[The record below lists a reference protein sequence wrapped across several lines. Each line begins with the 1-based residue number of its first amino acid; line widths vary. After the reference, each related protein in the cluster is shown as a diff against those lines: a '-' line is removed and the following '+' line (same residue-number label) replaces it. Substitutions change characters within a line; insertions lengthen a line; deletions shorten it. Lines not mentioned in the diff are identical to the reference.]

1 MALETKY
8 MLIVKEGDVN
18 KVKQRVMD
26 MLNQVS
32 GQMYKNFDNM
42 LFLKGLSDP
51 NMDKYIFKMWVNFGE
66 GPDEGD
72 LKQIKRE
79 FEIMLAEECRSGNTY
94 ITVFEYEGEFKL
106 VNII

>member
-1 MALETKY
+1 MALETNY
-8 MLIVKEGDVN
+8 MLIVKESDVN
-18 KVKQRVMD
+18 KIKQKIRD

-32 GQMYKNFDNM
+32 NQMYKDFDNVIS
-42 LFLKGLSDP
+42 LKALSDP
-51 NMDKYIFKMWVNFGE
+51 NMDKYIYKMWVNFGE

-79 FEIMLAEECRSGNTY
+79 FEINVAEECRSGSVF

>member
-1 MALETKY
+1 MALETNY
-8 MLIVKEGDVN
+8 MLIVKEADVN
-18 KVKQRVMD
+18 KIKQKIMD

-32 GQMYKNFDNM
+32 NQMYKEFDSV
-42 LFLKGLSDP
+42 LSLKALSDP
-51 NMDKYIFKMWVNFGE
+51 NMDKYIYKMWVNFGE
-66 GPDEGD
+66 DVDEGD

-79 FEIMLAEECRSGNTY
+79 FELSVADECRNGAIF

>member
-1 MALETKY
+1 MALETNY
-8 MLIVKEGDVN
+8 MLIVKEADVN
-18 KVKQRVMD
+18 KIKQKVMD

-32 GQMYKNFDNM
+32 NQMYKDFDNV
-42 LFLKGLSDP
+42 LSLKALSDP
-51 NMDKYIFKMWVNFGE
+51 NMDKYIYKMWVNFGE
-66 GPDEGD
+66 DADEGD

-79 FEIMLAEECRSGNTY
+79 FELGVAEECRSGSVF

>member
-1 MALETKY
+1 MALETNY
-8 MLIVKEGDVN
+8 MLIVKEPNAEV
-18 KVKQRVMD
+18 VKRKIMD

-32 GQMYKNFDNM
+32 SQMYKNFDNV
-42 LFLKGLSDP
+42 LTLKGLSDP

-79 FEIMLAEECRSGNTY
+79 FEISITEECRNGSMF

-106 VNII
+106 VNIM

>member
-1 MALETKY
+1 MALETNY
-8 MLIVKEGDVN
+8 MLIVKEADVN
-18 KVKQRVMD
+18 KIKQKIMD

-32 GQMYKNFDNM
+32 NQMYKNFDSV
-42 LFLKGLSDP
+42 LSLKALSDP
-51 NMDKYIFKMWVNFGE
+51 NMDKFIYKMWVDFGE

-79 FEIMLAEECRSGNTY
+79 FEIMIAEECLSGNTF

>member
-1 MALETKY
+1 MALETHY
-8 MLIVKEGDVN
+8 MLIVKESN
-18 KVKQRVMD
+18 MEKIKQKIMD

-32 GQMYKNFDNM
+32 NQMYKNFDSV
-42 LFLKGLSDP
+42 LALKALSDP
-51 NMDKYIFKMWVNFGE
+51 NMDKYIYKMWVNFGE
-66 GPDEGD
+66 DIDEGD

-79 FEIMLAEECRSGNTY
+79 FEISVAEECRSGAVF

>member
-1 MALETKY
+1 MALETNY
-8 MLIVKEGDVN
+8 MLIVKETDEN
-18 KVKQRVMD
+18 KVKQKIMD

-32 GQMYKNFDNM
+32 NQMYKTFDNV
-42 LFLKGLSDP
+42 LTLKGLSDP

-79 FEIMLAEECRSGNTY
+79 FEIIIAEECRSGDTF

>member
-1 MALETKY
+1 MALETNY
-8 MLIVKEGDVN
+8 MLIVKEPDMN
-18 KVKQRVMD
+18 KIKQKIMD

-32 GQMYKNFDNM
+32 NQMYKNFDSG
-42 LFLKGLSDP
+42 LSLKALSDP
-51 NMDKYIFKMWVNFGE
+51 NMDKYIYKMWVNFGE
-66 GPDEGD
+66 GVDEGD

-79 FEIMLAEECRSGNTY
+79 FELSVAEECRSGTIF

>member
-1 MALETKY
+1 MALETNY

-18 KVKQRVMD
+18 KVKQKVMD

-32 GQMYKNFDNM
+32 NQMYTAVENV
-42 LFLKGLSDP
+42 LSLKGLSDP

-79 FEIMLAEECRSGNTY
+79 FEISIAEECRSGSFF
-94 ITVFEYEGEFKL
+94 ITVFEYEGDFKL

>member
-18 KVKQRVMD
+18 KVKQRVME
-26 MLNQVS
+26 MLNQIS
-32 GQMYKNFDNM
+32 NQMYKNFDNV
-42 LFLKGLSDP
+42 LSLKGLSDP

-66 GPDEGD
+66 DADEGD

-79 FEIMLAEECRSGNTY
+79 FELNIAEECRSGNTF

>member
-1 MALETKY
+1 MALETNY
-8 MLIVKEGDVN
+8 MLIVKEGDIS
-18 KVKQRVMD
+18 KVEQRVIE

-32 GQMYKNFDNM
+32 NQMYKTSDKM
-42 LFLKGLSDP
+42 LNLKGLSDP
-51 NMDKYIFKMWVNFGE
+51 NTDKYIFKMWVNFGE

-79 FEIMLAEECRSGNTY
+79 FEISIAEECRSSSFF

>member
-1 MALETKY
+1 MALETNY
-8 MLIVKEGDVN
+8 MLIVKETDVN
-18 KVKQRVMD
+18 RVKQKIMD

-32 GQMYKNFDNM
+32 NQMYKTFENV
-42 LFLKGLSDP
+42 LTLKGLSDP
-51 NMDKYIFKMWVNFGE
+51 NMDKFIFKMWVNFGE

-79 FEIMLAEECRSGNTY
+79 FELMIADECRSGNTF